1 MATLI
6 KNGTLVTA
14 DKTFQADIL
23 ILDEKILR
31 VAPGLE
37 ADSALTIDAS
47 GKLILPGGVDPHV
60 HLDLPMFD
68 TVSSDDHYTGHKAA
82 AFGGT
87 TTVMDFVPLVDSPSP
102 SGRSRSTPKGQ
113 ARGEG
118 DFVYSIDLWLKK
130 AEKAAIDY
138 SFHMNLTQFNDNIA
152 KQIPSL
158 REMGIQT
165 LKVFTAYNGRLRL
178 DDGSIFKAL
187 QIARDN
193 GMLVMAH
200 CENGDVIETLV
211 AEALTAGHTTTEWHA
226 LTRPAWGAVE
236 ATLRMAAM
244 AQQADT
250 PVYIVHMNA
259 GGEVDMLKYA
269 RERGVKAMGETCP
282 QYLFFTI
289 DNLRQPDGAKWICSP
304 PMRTKEDNARLW
316 QGLTEGI
323 LQTVGTD
330 HCPFFFDGMKPIL
343 YEGEEVAIPGK
354 ELGKYDFT
362 KIPNGLPGIQD
373 RMPVLW
379 TTGVRAGKITANQF
393 VAYMSTNPAK
403 IFGLYPRK
411 GALLEG
417 SDADVVIWDPE
428 KKVNYGVAMSHQRTD
443 YNLYEGWELTGYPE
457 KVFLRG
463 NLIVDGDEWKG
474 KRGDGMFL
482 KREEGIIL

>member
-14 DKTFQADIL
+14 SQTFQADLL
-23 ILDEKILR
+23 IEGETISKIGENLQH
-31 VAPGLE
+31 PH
-37 ADSALTIDAS
+37 ADIIDAA

-60 HLDLPMFD
+60 HLDLPMFG

-87 TTVMDFVPLVDSPSP
+87 TTVMDFVPLTPRPSP
-102 SGRSRSTPKGQ
+102 NGREDG
-113 ARGEG
+113 GEG
-118 DFVYSIDLWLKK
+118 DFKYSVDIWMKM

-138 SFHMNLTQFNDNIA
+138 SFHMNLTKFNEAIA
-152 KQIPSL
+152 KEIPSL
-158 REMGIQT
+158 REMGITT

-178 DDGSIFKAL
+178 DDGSIFRAM

-200 CENGDVIETLV
+200 CENGDVIEVLT
-211 AEALTAGHTTTEWHA
+211 EQALAAGHTTPEWHA
-226 LTRPAWGAVE
+226 RTRPAWGVAE
-236 ATLRMAAM
+236 SLLRVAGMASA
-244 AQQADT
+244 ADA
-250 PVYIVHMNA
+250 PVYIVHMNTA
-259 GGEVDMLKYA
+259 GEVDMLQYA
-269 RERGVKAMGETCP
+269 RERGVKVMGETCP
-282 QYLFFTI
+282 QYLFFTV
-289 DNLRQPDGAKWICSP
+289 DDLRRPDGAKWICSP

-316 QGLTEGI
+316 EGLSQGI

-330 HCPFFFDGMKPIL
+330 HCPFFFDGTKPIV
-343 YEGEEVAIPGK
+343 YEGSEVAIPGK
-354 ELGKYDFT
+354 ELGRDDFT

-379 TTGVRAGKITANQF
+379 TTGVRSGRITANQF

-428 KKVNYGVAMSHQRTD
+428 KKVKYGVAMSHQRTD

-463 NLIVDGDEWKG
+463 QLIVDGSEWKG
-474 KRGDGMFL
+474 RRGMGRFL
-482 KREEGIIL
+482 KREEGQVL

>member
-6 KNGTLVTA
+6 KNGTLITA
-14 DKTFQADIL
+14 SGTLEADIL
-23 ILDEKILR
+23 IEGEEIKQMGKNLQHPNAEI
-31 VAPGLE
+31 V
-37 ADSALTIDAS
+37 DAT
-47 GKLILPGGVDPHV
+47 GKLILPGGIDPHV

-87 TTVMDFVPLVDSPSP
+87 TTVMDFVPIAL
-102 SGRSRSTPKGQ
+102 SGESGTSEDE
-113 ARGEG
+113 AWSEG
-118 DFVYSIDLWLKK
+118 DFKYSVDLWLKK
-130 AEKAAIDY
+130 AEKAVIDY
-138 SFHMNLTQFNDNIA
+138 SFHMNLTQFNEKIA
-152 KQIPSL
+152 KEIPSL
-158 REMGIQT
+158 RKIGIQT

-187 QIARDN
+187 RIAKEN

-211 AEALTAGHTTTEWHA
+211 ADALAAGHTTPEYHA

-244 AQQADT
+244 AEQANS

-269 RERGVKAMGETCP
+269 RERGVKVMGETCP
-282 QYLFFTI
+282 QYLFFTL
-289 DNLRQPDGAKWICSP
+289 DHLRRADGAKWICSP
-304 PMRTKEDNARLW
+304 PMRTEQDNARLW
-316 QGLTEGI
+316 EGLTDGV
-323 LQTVGTD
+323 LQTIGTD
-330 HCPFFFDGMKPIL
+330 HCPSYFDGTRPIV
-343 YEGEEVAIPGK
+343 YEGSEIAIPGK
-354 ELGKYDFT
+354 ELGKDDFT

-373 RMPVLW
+373 RMPIMW
-379 TTGVRAGKITANQF
+379 TYGVRAGKISVNQF
-393 VAYMSTNPAK
+393 VAYNSTNPAK

-417 SDADVVIWDPE
+417 SDADIVIWDPE
-428 KKVNYGVAMSHQRTD
+428 KRVEYGIAHAHHRTD
-443 YNLYEGWELTGYPE
+443 YNLYEGWDLVGYPE

-463 NLIVDGDEWKG
+463 RLIVDGDKWLG
-474 KRGDGMFL
+474 KLGDGKFL
-482 KREEGIIL
+482 KRDEGMVI